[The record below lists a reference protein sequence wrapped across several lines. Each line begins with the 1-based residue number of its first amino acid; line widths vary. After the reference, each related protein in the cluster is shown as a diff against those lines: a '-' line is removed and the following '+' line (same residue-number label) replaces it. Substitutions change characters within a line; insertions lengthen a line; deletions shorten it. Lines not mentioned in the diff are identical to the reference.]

1 MNETKI
7 QVYGYRW
14 IGLLLFMFVNI
25 TLQMLWISFAAV
37 TSKATTFYN
46 VDELLILLLSMS
58 FMVVYIPITFLAS
71 WLIDKHGFKIG
82 AGVGALLA
90 AIFGFLRFFAF
101 TNYTLVLIFQIG
113 IAISQPFVLNSITKL
128 SSNWF
133 PESERT
139 TATGL
144 SLISQFLGI
153 ALGMLITPILVI
165 GNDLGLM
172 LLIYGIIAMISGIL
186 FLVFAK
192 DKPPTQPSKEVTSEK
207 VFISEGLKQ
216 LFTNKQFL
224 ILVIIFFIGLGTFNM
239 ISSYIELIII
249 PKGYGSEEAGL
260 LGGLMLFGGII
271 GAIIM
276 SALSDKFKKRKILI
290 LISVLIAAISLF
302 VLAFTNDITLL
313 YLSSFLLG
321 FGILSAGPVALEY
334 AVEKTRPVP
343 ESSSNGILMMIGQ
356 VGGIIFILG
365 LVDFTF
371 NGDYLPALLLLAGLT
386 VGILILGFFLKDTKP
401 KNGLIV

>member
-7 QVYGYRW
+7 QVYSYRW
-14 IGLLLFMFVNI
+14 IELLLFMFVNI
-25 TLQMLWISFAAV
+25 TLQMLWISFAPV
-37 TSKATTFYN
+37 TSIAEVFYN
-46 VDELLILLLSMS
+46 VDELSILILAMS

-82 AGVGALLA
+82 AGIGALLA
-90 AIFGFLRFFAF
+90 AVFGFLRFFAF
-101 TNYTLVLIFQIG
+101 TNYSIVLIFQIG

-144 SLISQFLGI
+144 SIISQFLGI
-153 ALGMLITPILVI
+153 ALGMLITPILVT

-172 LLIYGIIAMISGIL
+172 LLLYGIITMISGIL
-186 FLVFAK
+186 FLIFAK
-192 DKPPTQPSKEVTSEK
+192 DKPSTPPSEVDTSEK
-207 VFISEGLKQ
+207 VFMSEGLKQ

-224 ILVIIFFIGLGTFNM
+224 ILVLVFFIGLGTFNM

-249 PKGYGSEEAGL
+249 PRGYGVEEAGI
-260 LGGLMLFGGII
+260 LGGIMLFGGII
-271 GAIIM
+271 GAIVM
-276 SALSDKFKKRKILI
+276 SALSDKFKKPKILI
-290 LISVLIAAISLF
+290 LTSVLIAVISLF
-302 VLAFTNDITLL
+302 LLTFTSDIILL
-313 YLSSFLLG
+313 YMSSFLLG

-334 AVEKTRPVP
+334 AVEITRPVP

-356 VGGIIFILG
+356 VGGILFILG

-371 NGDYLPALLLLAGLT
+371 NGDYFPALLLLACLT
-386 VGILILGFFLKDTKP
+386 VGIFILGFFLKDTKP
-401 KNGLIV
+401 KTD

>member
-1 MNETKI
+1 
-7 QVYGYRW
+7 
-14 IGLLLFMFVNI
+14 MFVNI

-37 TSKATTFYN
+37 TIEATAFYN
-46 VDELLILLLSMS
+46 VDELMILLLSMS
-58 FMVVYIPITFLAS
+58 FMIVYIPITFLAS
-71 WLIDKHGFKIG
+71 WLIDKYDFKIG
-82 AGVGALLA
+82 AGIGALLA

-153 ALGMLITPILVI
+153 ALGVLITPILVT

-172 LLIYGIIAMISGIL
+172 LLLYGIIAMISGIL

-192 DKPPTQPSKEVTSEK
+192 DKPSTPPSEMITSEK
-207 VFISEGLKQ
+207 VFMFEGLKQ
-216 LFTNKQFL
+216 LFTNRQFL
-224 ILVIIFFIGLGTFNM
+224 ILVAIFFVGLGTFNM
-239 ISSYIELIII
+239 ITSYIELIVI
-249 PKGYGSEEAGL
+249 PRGYGAEEAGI
-260 LGGLMLFGGII
+260 LGGIMLFGGII
-271 GAIIM
+271 GAILM
-276 SALSDKFKKRKILI
+276 SALSDKFQKRKMLIIVSILI
-290 LISVLIAAISLF
+290 ATISLF
-302 VLAFTNDITLL
+302 VLTFTSDITLL
-313 YLSSFLLG
+313 YTSSFLLG
-321 FGILSAGPVALEY
+321 FGILSAGPVALEF

-356 VGGIIFILG
+356 VGGILFILS
-365 LVDFTF
+365 LVDFTS
-371 NGDYLPALLLLAGLT
+371 NGDYFPALLLLAILT
-386 VGILILGFFLKDTKP
+386 VGLLVIGFFLKDTEQKT
-401 KNGLIV
+401 N

>member
-7 QVYGYRW
+7 QAYGYRW
-14 IGLLLFMFVNI
+14 IELLLFMFVNI
-25 TLQMLWISFAAV
+25 TLQMLWISFAPV
-37 TSKATTFYN
+37 TSNAEAFYN
-46 VDELLILLLSMS
+46 VDELSILLLAMS

-82 AGVGALLA
+82 AGIGALLA
-90 AIFGFLRFFAF
+90 AVFGFLRFFAF
-101 TNYTLVLIFQIG
+101 TNYALVLVFQIG
-113 IAISQPFVLNSITKL
+113 IAISQPFVLNGITKL

-153 ALGMLITPILVI
+153 ALGMLITPILVT

-172 LLIYGIIAMISGIL
+172 LLMYGLIAVISGGL
-186 FLVFAK
+186 FLIFSK
-192 DKPPTQPSKEVTSEK
+192 DKPPTPPSKVVTSEK
-207 VFISEGLKQ
+207 VFMSKGLKQ

-239 ISSYIELIII
+239 ISSYIELIIS
-249 PKGYGSEEAGL
+249 PKGYGAEEAGL
-260 LGGLMLFGGII
+260 LGGMMLIGGII

-302 VLAFTNDITLL
+302 ILAFANDISLL
-313 YLSSFLLG
+313 YLFSFLLG

-343 ESSSNGILMMIGQ
+343 ESTSNGILMMIGQ
-356 VGGIIFILG
+356 VGGILFILG
-365 LVDFTF
+365 LVDFTIS
-371 NGDYLPALLLLAGLT
+371 GDYFPALLLLAILT
-386 VGILILGFFLKDTKP
+386 VGIFILGFFLKDTTP
-401 KNGLIV
+401 EEN

>member
-1 MNETKI
+1 
-7 QVYGYRW
+7 
-14 IGLLLFMFVNI
+14 MFVNI
-25 TLQMLWISFAAV
+25 TLQMLWISFAAI
-37 TSKATTFYN
+37 TLEATAYYN
-46 VDELLILLLSMS
+46 VDELLILFLSMS

-71 WLIDKHGFKIG
+71 WLINKHNFKIG
-82 AGVGALLA
+82 AGIGALLA

-101 TNYTLVLIFQIG
+101 NNYILVLIFQIG

-172 LLIYGIIAMISGIL
+172 LLIYGIITLISGIL

-192 DKPPTQPSKEVTSEK
+192 DKPPTPPSKVVISEK
-207 VFISEGLKQ
+207 VFMFEGLKQ
-216 LFTNKQFL
+216 LFKNRHFL

-239 ISSYIELIII
+239 ISSYIELIIS
-249 PKGYGSEEAGL
+249 PRGYGAEEAGL
-260 LGGLMLFGGII
+260 LGGIMLFGGII

-276 SALSDKFKKRKILI
+276 SALSDKFKKRKFLI
-290 LISVLIAAISLF
+290 LISVLIAATSLF
-302 VLAFTNDITLL
+302 VLTFTSDIILL
-313 YLSSFLLG
+313 YGFSFLLG

-334 AVEKTRPVP
+334 AVEITRPVP
-343 ESSSNGILMMIGQ
+343 ESASNGILMMVGQ
-356 VGGIIFILG
+356 VGGILFILG
-365 LVDFTF
+365 LVDFTY
-371 NGDYLPALLLLAGLT
+371 NGDYFPALLLLACLT
-386 VGILILGFFLKDTKP
+386 VVIFILGFFLKDTKT
-401 KNGLIV
+401 NLD

>member
-1 MNETKI
+1 MTETNI
-7 QVYGYRW
+7 QVYSYRW
-14 IGLLLFMFVNI
+14 IELILFMFVNI

-37 TSKATTFYN
+37 TIESTIYYG

-58 FMVVYIPITFLAS
+58 FMIVYIPITFLAS
-71 WLIDKHGFKIG
+71 WMIDKYEFKIG
-82 AGVGALLA
+82 AGIGAILA

-113 IAISQPFVLNSITKL
+113 IGISQPFILNSITKL

-153 ALGMLITPILVI
+153 AFGILITPILVP

-172 LLIYGIIAMISGIL
+172 LLIYGIIAIISGIL
-186 FLVFAK
+186 FLIFAK
-192 DKPPTQPSKEVTSEK
+192 DKPPSPPSELISSEK
-207 VFISEGLKQ
+207 VFMSKGLKQ

-239 ISSYIELIII
+239 ITSYIELIII
-249 PKGYGSEEAGL
+249 PRGYGAGEAGI
-260 LGGLMLFGGII
+260 LGGLMLLGGII
-271 GAIIM
+271 GAIVM

-290 LISVLIAAISLF
+290 IISILIAVISLF
-302 VLAFTNDITLL
+302 ILSFTSDITLL

-321 FGILSAGPVALEY
+321 FGILSAGPVALEF
-334 AVEKTRPVP
+334 AVEQTRPVP

-356 VGGIIFILG
+356 VGGILFILG
-365 LVDFTF
+365 LVDFTL
-371 NGDYLPALLLLAGLT
+371 NGDYFPALLLLAILM
-386 VGILILGFFLKDTKP
+386 VAVLILVFFLIEKKRET
-401 KNGLIV
+401 N